1 MYIQIKVDNE
11 FEEEVMMEILKDKF
25 KNFRNI
31 SIDITGLKKSL
42 KYSSQS
48 SKLERANP
56 DNRKLKQK

>member
-42 KYSSQS
+42 KYSSNTF
-48 SKLERANP
+48 KLEREQP
-56 DNRKLKQK
+56 YKRTLK